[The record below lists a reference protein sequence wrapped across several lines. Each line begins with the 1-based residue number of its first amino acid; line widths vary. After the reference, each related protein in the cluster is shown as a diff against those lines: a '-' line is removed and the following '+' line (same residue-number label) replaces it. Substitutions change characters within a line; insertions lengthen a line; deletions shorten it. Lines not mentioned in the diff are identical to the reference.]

1 MKYLFSIAVLVVL
14 AASPAFGEF
23 YEYKDKDG
31 NTVITES
38 PPAGAESRKKLIE
51 DERIWRS
58 THGEKD
64 YSAPERRDASN
75 PRREELRKKD
85 YSSVTV
91 KMYMTDWCGYCKKA
105 REYIRSFGA
114 ELVEYDVDKDKSK
127 RDEMRQKI
135 SGSGVPVIDIEGT
148 IIRGYDTEAIKA
160 ALDQYAR

>member
-1 MKYLFSIAVLVVL
+1 MKCFFSTAILIVL
-14 AASPAFGEF
+14 AVSPAFGEQ
-23 YEYKDKDG
+23 YENKDRND
-31 NTVITES
+31 NAVITDQ
-38 PPAGAESRKKLIE
+38 G
-51 DERIWRS
+51 
-58 THGEKD
+58 GKD
-64 YSAPERRDASN
+64 YSALESRDGGVPA